1 MKIERSHH
9 DIGLIG
15 RGIIIALGL
24 LLLAAQSF
32 STAHY
37 HQQDFRDNLTRTVQG
52 GDALCS
58 LCLFHFHAPANT
70 GAPPV
75 IVRPTLVVSPLT
87 PQAMARLHALAIAR
101 VLSRGP
107 PSSL

>member
-1 MKIERSHH
+1 MKTERSRH
-9 DIGLIG
+9 DNGVIG
-15 RGIIIALGL
+15 RSAIMALAL

-32 STAHY
+32 SAAHY
-37 HQQDFRDNLTRTVQG
+37 HQKDFRDNLTHAAQD
-52 GDALCS
+52 GDGLCS
-58 LCLFHFHAPANT
+58 LCLFHFHAPASA

-107 PSSL
+107 PPLL